1 MLPAR
6 VQQVLTGGSA
16 FVLAVLLRLGC
27 PDFDTAEERASD
39 VQFGWILW
47 FLNWYRE
54 LKVAVSVIFLVG

>member
-6 VQQVLTGGSA
+6 VRQVLSGGVA
-16 FVLAVLLRLGC
+16 FVRAVLLCLVC
-27 PDFDTAEERASD
+27 PDFDAAEERASD

-54 LKVAVSVIFLVG
+54 LGVAVSVIFLVG